1 MKSSVR
7 QIKGVTAL
15 ERIEPLIHEVRGEKV
30 IRDVDLARIYGV
42 TTRVLNQAVRR
53 NRKRFPADFLMRLT
67 SAEVGSMNRSQ
78 IVIGSQKHR
87 NPRHRPHVFTEHGAL
102 MVATVLNSPQAVQM
116 SVYVVRAFVAMRR
129 TMGDTRVQARKLV
142 ALERELKER
151 LDVHETA
158 IVTILQRVMDIID
171 PPMQPAPPRKQIGFH
186 AKRTKPSESTARRKS
201 VPILG
206 ATMNQ

>member
-67 SAEVGSMNRSQ
+67 S
-78 IVIGSQKHR
+78 
-87 NPRHRPHVFTEHGAL
+87 
-102 MVATVLNSPQAVQM
+102 
-116 SVYVVRAFVAMRR
+116 
-129 TMGDTRVQARKLV
+129 
-142 ALERELKER
+142 LKWG
-151 LDVHETA
+151 
-158 IVTILQRVMDIID
+158 
-171 PPMQPAPPRKQIGFH
+171 P
-186 AKRTKPSESTARRKS
+186 
-201 VPILG
+201 
-206 ATMNQ
+206 